1 MQTIWSHST
10 PETCTPVGGKVCS
23 GGHVSSM
30 GISMLCYPKYNE
42 ELMKNISRGK
52 FLLVRVCSE
61 QSYQC
66 RFLDRRV
73 YGSDRNIFLM
83 DHSALKM
90 WSTTIHVSTIYSD
103 ITIRKSTLQ
112 ICHEKSSHTIC
123 PSQAILTAFIQIS
136 MTFKILLFNFALQI
150 KHFKAE
156 YVLLVNINIH
166 AYIGVNAI
174 YTELNNFKGMI

>member
-1 MQTIWSHST
+1 MGNILHLSEQYNPFEALWGVVHANNMEPLNSWNMHPSW
-10 PETCTPVGGKVCS
+10 GKGVFW
-23 GGHVSSM
+23 GHVSSM
-30 GISMLCYPKYNE
+30 GISLLCYPKYNE
-42 ELMKNISRGK
+42 KLMKNISRGK
-52 FLLVRVCSE
+52 FLLARVCSE

-73 YGSDRNIFLM
+73 YGSDLNIFLM

-136 MTFKILLFNFALQI
+136 MTFKILLFNL
-150 KHFKAE
+150 HFK
-156 YVLLVNINIH
+156 
-166 AYIGVNAI
+166 
-174 YTELNNFKGMI
+174 